1 MKKLTSVLL
10 SFILVFSLVGS
21 APAVWAED
29 RASDSDQSQEMKEP
43 ERLEEITELRTIS
56 SKTYRL
62 SDGGYRYV
70 AYAGPIHYLD
80 SEGVYREIDTSLVET
95 KDRDYLYTSA
105 ANSWNVFFGEKE
117 IKLSIDDQ
125 SIVFSPTERRAA
137 AVKLAKEVTG
147 GKNEYFVEK

>member
-95 KDRDYLYTSA
+95 KDRDYLYTNA
-105 ANSWNVFFGEKE
+105 ANSWNVSFGENE
-117 IKLSIDDQ
+117 IKLTIDGQ
-125 SIVFSPTERRAA
+125 SIVFSLPGRSATS
-137 AVKLAKEVTG
+137 VKPAKDMTG
-147 GKNEYFVEK
+147 RKNGYFE